1 MKRSR
6 LLRLTLAF
14 TVLILLGMTW
24 SALAECQYCWKE
36 SPSSGGICLSVVNP
50 NPSLA
55 TFANCQGGFRCRTG
69 ALGTICWPDCSGNP
83 CYWV

>member
-6 LLRLTLAF
+6 LFHLTLAI
-14 TVLILLGMTW
+14 TVLVVLGMTW

-36 SPSSGGICLSVVNP
+36 DVANGGQCQTVVNP
-50 NPSLA
+50 NPSI
-55 TFANCQGGFRCRTG
+55 TTWDNCQGGFRCRITVFG
-69 ALGTICWPDCSGNP
+69 EICWPDCSGNP